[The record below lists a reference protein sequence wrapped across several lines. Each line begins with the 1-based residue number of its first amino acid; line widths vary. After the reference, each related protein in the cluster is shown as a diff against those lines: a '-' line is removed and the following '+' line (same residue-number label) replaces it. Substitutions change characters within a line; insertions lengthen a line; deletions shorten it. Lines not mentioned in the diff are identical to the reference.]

1 MRLTTKWLRVLP
13 SDPECIAT
21 GSLKPEKQR
30 RMTQVKEIT
39 DWYLSINWLTNKP
52 HFAHMAPARMWQIIQ
67 ELDRKPKLKPE
78 TRAAVDRLAAE
89 FIEYHSQQ
97 GRALYAA
104 AG

>member
-1 MRLTTKWLRVLP
+1 M
-13 SDPECIAT
+13 
-21 GSLKPEKQR
+21 
-30 RMTQVKEIT
+30 
-39 DWYLSINWLTNKP
+39 NWLTNKP

-67 ELDRKPKLKPE
+67 ELDRKPMLKPE

-89 FIEYHSQQ
+89 FKEYHSQQ